1 MENELISLIKI
12 IACDIANEIIE
23 LNKNNKESSEYSKR
37 VFDYLK
43 QNKNPLFYLSNRID
57 RYDQVDETNVKE
69 RENSS
74 CHVLYVDDL
83 PIVLI
88 TSDIR
93 EESVNKL
100 DYYYYSVDDDKFLDI
115 LSSDSF
121 YLINAN
127 DYGFYLVNDND
138 CYGVSQTI
146 NDVFM
151 NQFKQLNISINKVNK
166 EILDLELID
175 KTDFII
181 SIKDYDDVDDS
192 VLTSIKNHMKENEEL
207 SDCIL
212 FGPITSYQYSFTHN
226 NTIEVC
232 DYGRENDAYC
242 FGLIKNSTIKAF
254 INYDRFDDEITI
266 NPISDLKYDGSYFVN
281 LSDVGYVYEDRISN
295 KTSYSLLK
303 QLIITRLQE
312 KITKEK
318 PVFKTYDL
326 K

>member
-1 MENELISLIKI
+1 MENELISLVKI

-57 RYDQVDETNVKE
+57 RYDQVDETNVKG

-146 NDVFM
+146 NDEFM
-151 NQFKQLNISINKVNK
+151 NQFKKLNISINKVNK
-166 EILDLELID
+166 EKLDLELID
-175 KTDFII
+175 KTDLNN

-192 VLTSIKNHMKENEEL
+192 VVTLINNHMKENEEL

-232 DYGRENDAYC
+232 DYGRENNAYC

-295 KTSYSLLK
+295 ETSYSLLK
-303 QLIITRLQE
+303 QLIITKLQE

-318 PVFKTYDL
+318 PVFKIYDL